1 VENGWVASPC
11 ARSIAAGG
19 RPPGSPCAPADDA
32 ARSRP
37 TITSAR
43 SGPITALSVAEAI
56 RLRKAGAP
64 CYALAVRL
72 RVALLAALIL
82 AVPGVAFTRAQS
94 PELPIFDTHIHYSA
108 PDWVEYPPERILGIL
123 QKAGIKRAL
132 VSSTPDD
139 GTLTLHA
146 RDPRR
151 IVPILR
157 PYRTRDDIGHWWQDP
172 AVLAYVQERLQK
184 NRGVHRGIGEFHL
197 FGGQTGTFVV
207 KRITE
212 LAVQENIYLH
222 AHSDE
227 LAIIELFT
235 IEPRLKVIWAHAG
248 MSSGPQAVGAL
259 LDRYPNLWV
268 DLAIRN
274 GDVAPGGTLDP
285 GWRAVFLRHP
295 DRFLAGTDTWVTSRW
310 EALPGSVAEVRGY
323 LGQLPRD
330 VAERIAFRNAE
341 RLFP

>member
-1 VENGWVASPC
+1 M
-11 ARSIAAGG
+11 RF
-19 RPPGSPCAPADDA
+19 
-32 ARSRP
+32 
-37 TITSAR
+37 T
-43 SGPITALSVAEAI
+43 GPSVADAI
-56 RLRKAGAP
+56 RLRKARWP
-64 CYALAVRL
+64 CYARRVRSGIAVRL
-72 RVALLAALIL
+72 LFFLALTLVALGAGPLS
-82 AVPGVAFTRAQS
+82 AQN

-108 PDWVEYPPERILGIL
+108 PDWVEYPPDRILGIL
-123 QKAGIKRAL
+123 GQAGIKRAL

-139 GTLTLHA
+139 GTLTLYA
-146 RDPRR
+146 KDPKRV
-151 IVPILR
+151 VPILR

-184 NRGVHRGIGEFHL
+184 NRGVHKGIGEFHL

-207 KRITE
+207 KRIAE

-235 IEPRLKVIWAHAG
+235 LEPRLKIIWAHAG
-248 MSSGPQAVGAL
+248 MSSGPQAVDAL

-295 DRFLAGTDTWVTSRW
+295 DRFLAGTDTWITSRW
-310 EALPGSVAEVRGY
+310 EALPGSVTEVRGY
-323 LGQLPRD
+323 LSQLPRD
-330 VAERIAFRNAE
+330 VAEKIAFKNAE